1 MKGINP
7 KLIHLPKHR
16 RDRNVGAVLE
26 DSLRKQYGR
35 KNIRV
40 VKGDSVRVMRGE
52 YKGVE
57 GKVEKVNTEQAIF
70 IIEGIQREKIRGG
83 QVKVPINSSNVMVIS
98 LNLDDDYRS
107 RKLQGAPKDEST
119 PADKRKLQG
128 APKDESTPADKR
140 KLQGAPKDESTPADK
155 KGVKEKKKDDEKA

>member
-7 KLIHLPKHR
+7 KLIHLPKHS
-16 RDRNVGAVLE
+16 RDKMVGAVLE

-70 IIEGIQREKIRGG
+70 HIEGIQREKIRGG

-119 PADKRKLQG
+119 PADKK
-128 APKDESTPADKR
+128 
-140 KLQGAPKDESTPADK
+140 
-155 KGVKEKKKDDEKA
+155 

>member
-1 MKGINP
+1 MAKDSQLGWDDSVGETMRGINP

-16 RDRNVGAVLE
+16 RDKLVGAVLE

-40 VKGDSVRVMRGE
+40 IRGDSVRIMRGE

-57 GKVEKVNTEQAIF
+57 GKVEKVNTEQTTF
-70 IIEGIQREKIRGG
+70 HIEGVQREKIRGG
-83 QVKVPINSSNVMVIS
+83 QVKVPIHSSNVMVIS

-107 RKLQGAPKDEST
+107 KKLQGAPKEEST
-119 PADKRKLQG
+119 
-128 APKDESTPADKR
+128 S
-140 KLQGAPKDESTPADK
+140 ADK
-155 KGVKEKKKDDEKA
+155 KGVKEKKKEENEE

>member
-1 MKGINP
+1 MTGINP

-16 RDRNVGAVLE
+16 RDKMIGAVLE

-40 VKGDSVRVMRGE
+40 IKGDSVRVLRGE

-70 IIEGIQREKIRGG
+70 HIEGIQREKIRGG
-83 QVKVPINSSNVMVIS
+83 QVKVPIHSSNVMVIS

-107 RKLQGAPKDEST
+107 RKVQGASKDDSNPSE
-119 PADKRKLQG
+119 
-128 APKDESTPADKR
+128 
-140 KLQGAPKDESTPADK
+140 K
-155 KGVKEKKKDDEKA
+155 KGTRDKEKEENKE

>member
-1 MKGINP
+1 MAGINP
-7 KLIHLPKHR
+7 KLIHIPKHQ
-16 RDRNVGAVLE
+16 RDKMVGAVLE

-57 GKVEKVNTEQAIF
+57 GKVEKVNTEHATF
-70 IIEGIQREKIRGG
+70 HIEGIQREKIRGG
-83 QVKVPINSSNVMVIS
+83 QAKVPIHSSNVMVIS

-107 RKLQGAPKDEST
+107 GKLQGATKVES
-119 PADKRKLQG
+119 A
-128 APKDESTPADKR
+128 AASSE
-140 KLQGAPKDESTPADK
+140 K
-155 KGVKEKKKDDEKA
+155 KEEKEKKKEEDNE

>member
-16 RDRNVGAVLE
+16 RDRMVGAVLE

-35 KNIRV
+35 KNVRV
-40 VKGDSVRVMRGE
+40 VKGDSVRVIRGE
-52 YKGVE
+52 YKGLE
-57 GKVEKVNTEQAIF
+57 GKVEKVNTEQGIF
-70 IIEGIQREKIRGG
+70 QIEGIQREKIRGG

-98 LNLDDDYRS
+98 LNLDDAYRS

-119 PADKRKLQG
+119 P
-128 APKDESTPADKR
+128 TV
-140 KLQGAPKDESTPADK
+140 K
-155 KGVKEKKKDDEKA
+155 KGVKEKKKEEEKV

>member
-1 MKGINP
+1 MTGVNP

-16 RDRNVGAVLE
+16 RDKMVGAVLE

-40 VKGDSVRVMRGE
+40 IKGDSVRVMRGE

-57 GKVEKVNTEQAIF
+57 GKVEKVNTEQATF
-70 IIEGIQREKIRGG
+70 HIEGIQREKIRGG
-83 QVKVPINSSNVMVIS
+83 QVKVPIHSSNVMVIS

-107 RKLQGAPKDEST
+107 RKVQGAPKVESS
-119 PADKRKLQG
+119 PS
-128 APKDESTPADKR
+128 E
-140 KLQGAPKDESTPADK
+140 K
-155 KGVKEKKKDDEKA
+155 KVIGDKEKEENKE

>member
-1 MKGINP
+1 MAGVNP
-7 KLIHLPKHR
+7 KLIHIPKHQ
-16 RDRNVGAVLE
+16 RDKMVGAVLE

-57 GKVEKVNTEQAIF
+57 GKVEKVNTEHATF
-70 IIEGIQREKIRGG
+70 HIEGVQREKIRGG
-83 QVKVPINSSNVMVIS
+83 QVKVPIHSSNVMVIS

-107 RKLQGAPKDEST
+107 SKMQGATNKGES
-119 PADKRKLQG
+119 AASSQ
-128 APKDESTPADKR
+128 
-140 KLQGAPKDESTPADK
+140 K
-155 KGVKEKKKDDEKA
+155 KEEKEKKKEEDNE

>member
-1 MKGINP
+1 MTGVNP

-16 RDRNVGAVLE
+16 RDKMVGAVLE

-40 VKGDSVRVMRGE
+40 IKGDAVRVMRGE

-57 GKVEKVNTEQAIF
+57 GKVEKVNTEQATF
-70 IIEGIQREKIRGG
+70 HIEGIQREKIRGG
-83 QVKVPINSSNVMVIS
+83 QVKVPIHSSNVMVIS

-107 RKLQGAPKDEST
+107 RKVQGAPKVESS
-119 PADKRKLQG
+119 PS
-128 APKDESTPADKR
+128 E
-140 KLQGAPKDESTPADK
+140 K
-155 KGVKEKKKDDEKA
+155 KVIGDKEKEENKE

>member
-1 MKGINP
+1 MAGINP
-7 KLIHLPKHR
+7 KLIHIPKHK
-16 RDRNVGAVLE
+16 RDKMVGAVLE

-57 GKVEKVNTEQAIF
+57 GKVEKVNNERATF
-70 IIEGIQREKIRGG
+70 HIEGIQREKIRGG
-83 QVKVPINSSNVMVIS
+83 QVKVPIHSSNVMVIS

-107 RKLQGAPKDEST
+107 GKLQAATKVES
-119 PADKRKLQG
+119 ASSSEKR
-128 APKDESTPADKR
+128 E
-140 KLQGAPKDESTPADK
+140 E
-155 KGVKEKKKDDEKA
+155 KEKKNEEDNE